1 MPETATVRLPPLEE
15 LALRWAEIEPLLRKA
30 TVRTGCYEPVDLLQM
45 ALMGRAGI
53 WIAERDGK
61 ILVAIVTEVKQYPRR
76 RVLEVMFGGG
86 SDMGE
91 WIEPMVDALDE
102 HGRAAGCSHVATIG
116 RKGWARAWGADV
128 RGDVLLTRD
137 L

>member
-1 MPETATVRLPPLEE
+1 MPATVRLPPLEE

-53 WIAERDGK
+53 WIAERDGE

-91 WIEPMVDALDE
+91 WIKPMVAALDE
-102 HGRAAGCSHVATIG
+102 HAKAAGCAQVATAG
-116 RKGWARAWGADV
+116 RPGWARVWGA
-128 RGDVLLTRD
+128 RATGDVILARD